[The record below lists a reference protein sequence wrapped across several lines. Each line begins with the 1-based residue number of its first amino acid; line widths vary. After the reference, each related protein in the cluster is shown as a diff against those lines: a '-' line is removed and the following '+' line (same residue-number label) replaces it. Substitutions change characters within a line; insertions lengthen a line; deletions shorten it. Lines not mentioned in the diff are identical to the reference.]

1 MNEIKSNY
9 IYLLHEREFI
19 RTKENIYK
27 VGMSRQ
33 SNLSRFNNYPK
44 GSQLICQIEC
54 IDCKFVETVILR
66 LFSDKFHKCNEYG
79 NEYFQGDKKCMI
91 DIIYIII
98 SFENEIQQ
106 QNITHRSEYIE
117 SILANHVKK
126 YNLLNN
132 KTEHSI
138 IETQNTKTKTK
149 MKTCNG
155 TKTEEPQ
162 ITNPTDSN
170 VMNIMNMLLQ
180 DNVAFKKIIA
190 DVVKNTTEIIK
201 TNQDL
206 MANQQSTTDKVLEL
220 CLNNTNNATSV
231 TNNNIYNHNGDNH
244 FSINVFL
251 NEKCKDAMNM
261 SDFVNSIELSRED
274 MENVGRN
281 GYVKGISNIF
291 IDNLKNT
298 DVHKRPIHC
307 SDRKREVLYVKEH
320 DKWEREGVNSD
331 NLIKAVK
338 TVEHKN
344 ITILNEWAKQHPEC
358 EKSETRANDMY
369 MKLSK
374 HGYDG
379 EDENILKVV
388 KNIAKE
394 TVIERNNFVE

>member
-1 MNEIKSNY
+1 
-9 IYLLHEREFI
+9 
-19 RTKENIYK
+19 
-27 VGMSRQ
+27 
-33 SNLSRFNNYPK
+33 
-44 GSQLICQIEC
+44 
-54 IDCKFVETVILR
+54 
-66 LFSDKFHKCNEYG
+66 
-79 NEYFQGDKKCMI
+79 
-91 DIIYIII
+91 
-98 SFENEIQQ
+98 
-106 QNITHRSEYIE
+106 
-117 SILANHVKK
+117 
-126 YNLLNN
+126 
-132 KTEHSI
+132 
-138 IETQNTKTKTK
+138 

-155 TKTEEPQ
+155 TKTEQTQ

-220 CLNNTNNATSV
+220 CLNNTNNAASV

-251 NEKCKDAMNM
+251 NEKCKDAMNIT
-261 SDFVNSIELSRED
+261 DFVNSIELSTED

-281 GYVKGISNIF
+281 GYVKGISSIF

-298 DVHKRPIHC
+298 DIHKRPIHC
-307 SDRKREVLYVKEH
+307 SDRKREILYVKEH

-358 EKSETRANDMY
+358 ENSDTRANDTY
-369 MKLSK
+369 MKFSK
-374 HGYDG
+374 NVLDG
-379 EDENILKVV
+379 EDDNILKVV

-394 TVIERNNFVE
+394 TVIERNNLVE